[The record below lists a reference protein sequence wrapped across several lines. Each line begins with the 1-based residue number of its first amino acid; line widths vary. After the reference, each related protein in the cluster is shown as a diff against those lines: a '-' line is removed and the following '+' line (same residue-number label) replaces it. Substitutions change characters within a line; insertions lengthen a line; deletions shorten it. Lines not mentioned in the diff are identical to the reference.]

1 MKRRILKKGVRFLF
15 VFLAML
21 IFFTTSYVSSQFRSV
36 GFEQLL
42 YTIIRSEGT
51 SITAIL
57 EGILFVSIATIVS
70 IVFVYIF
77 AKKTK
82 KYFQNEL
89 YFKLSIKN
97 KDFKFKILP
106 ISLNKSLVISF
117 LFFVFTVLMGLHIID
132 FFDYVSKVLNKTT
145 LYEEKYVEPRDV
157 KINFPKNKQNLIYI
171 FVESLEATSISKEN
185 GGAFDETVISELE
198 DLALDNIS
206 FSNSDKLGGAY
217 ALDGN
222 SWTIAAMIGQTSG
235 IPFRVPLSVAN
246 DYSGYGESVPGAYSI
261 GEILADNG
269 YKNYLMLGSDANF
282 GGRKDYFTYHGN
294 YEIYD
299 YYYALE
305 NEWIPSD
312 YLEWWGFEDKKL
324 FEFAKEKLLEI
335 SENDEP
341 FNFTMLTADT
351 HFGDGY
357 QDETCDVNFE
367 SKYANSFD
375 CSSKM
380 IYEFIKWIKKQDFYK
395 NTTIVIVGDHLTMQE
410 DFYSEIDD
418 DYQRGVYNVFIN
430 SKNKNTDYLK
440 NREFTTMDMY
450 PTTLAALG
458 CEIEGDRLALGTN
471 LFSGKK
477 TLAEQLGKDELN
489 NELQMSSFFYDE
501 TILGDSY
508 YKIKEND

>member
-1 MKRRILKKGVRFLF
+1 
-15 VFLAML
+15 
-21 IFFTTSYVSSQFRSV
+21 
-36 GFEQLL
+36 
-42 YTIIRSEGT
+42 
-51 SITAIL
+51 
-57 EGILFVSIATIVS
+57 
-70 IVFVYIF
+70 
-77 AKKTK
+77 
-82 KYFQNEL
+82 
-89 YFKLSIKN
+89 
-97 KDFKFKILP
+97 
-106 ISLNKSLVISF
+106 
-117 LFFVFTVLMGLHIID
+117 
-132 FFDYVSKVLNKTT
+132 
-145 LYEEKYVEPRDV
+145 
-157 KINFPKNKQNLIYI
+157 
-171 FVESLEATSISKEN
+171 
-185 GGAFDETVISELE
+185 
-198 DLALDNIS
+198 
-206 FSNSDKLGGAY
+206 
-217 ALDGN
+217 
-222 SWTIAAMIGQTSG
+222 
-235 IPFRVPLSVAN
+235 
-246 DYSGYGESVPGAYSI
+246 
-261 GEILADNG
+261 
-269 YKNYLMLGSDANF
+269 
-282 GGRKDYFTYHGN
+282 
-294 YEIYD
+294 
-299 YYYALE
+299 
-305 NEWIPSD
+305 
-312 YLEWWGFEDKKL
+312 
-324 FEFAKEKLLEI
+324 
-335 SENDEP
+335 
-341 FNFTMLTADT
+341 MLTADT
-351 HFGDGY
+351 HFVDGY